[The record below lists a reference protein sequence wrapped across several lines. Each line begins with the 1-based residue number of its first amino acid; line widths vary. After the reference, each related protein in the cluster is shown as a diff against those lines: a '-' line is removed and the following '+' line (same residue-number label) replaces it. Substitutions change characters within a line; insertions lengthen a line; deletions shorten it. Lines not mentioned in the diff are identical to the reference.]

1 MFVRRWM
8 SSPAV
13 VLPAATPIADAI
25 EYMAVKKIRR
35 VPVIQ
40 DGTLVGIVTDS
51 DLQAV
56 AARHPGSA
64 RGARILLGDVMAKPV
79 LTVAPDDTL
88 EHAAKIMLENQV
100 SGLPVLDGGRL
111 LGMITESDVFE
122 AFNEIMGTEEAGARI
137 MLTVPADDDLLDTLR
152 KRLKGLAIRSL
163 ATYRSE
169 EGRDWEVVVRVCGR
183 TPAVIPQL

>member
-1 MFVRRWM
+1 M

-13 VLPAATPIADAI
+13 VLPAATPVADAL
-25 EYMAVKKIRR
+25 EFMAVKKIRR

-40 DGTLVGIVTDS
+40 DGALVGIATDS
-51 DLQAV
+51 DLHSV
-56 AARHPGSA
+56 ASRHPTLGRS
-64 RGARILLGDVMAKPV
+64 ARILLGHVMAKPV

-88 EHAAKIMLENQV
+88 ESAAKIMLENEV
-100 SGLPVLDGGRL
+100 SGLPVLDGGRI

-137 MLTVPADDDLLDTLR
+137 VMTVPAHDDLLDSLR

-163 ATYRSE
+163 ATYRAE

-183 TPAVIPQL
+183 TPAQVPQV

>member
-13 VLPAATPIADAI
+13 VLPAATPVVDAI
-25 EYMAVKKIRR
+25 EFMAVKKIRR
-35 VPVIQ
+35 IPVIQ
-40 DGTLVGIVTDS
+40 DGALVGIVTGT

-56 AARHPGSA
+56 AARHPGLGRSE
-64 RGARILLGDVMAKPV
+64 RILLGYVMAKPV

-88 EHAAKIMLENQV
+88 EHAAKIMLENEV

-183 TPAVIPQL
+183 TPAEIPQF